1 MCRQAQAVGAKI
13 NLTDVRARP
22 RKAVIAVVRSVL
34 DLMAKR
40 VGYDTIGMGLWQGPK
55 HAIRDIVSIA
65 LNINILKIT
74 NKLHSPWASLATN
87 SQTLRINYDTSGTT
101 RDIAVLSCHR

>member
-13 NLTDVRARP
+13 NLTVVRARP

-40 VGYDTIGMGLWQGPK
+40 MGYDTIGMGLWQGPK
-55 HAIRDIVSIA
+55 QAIRDIVSIA

-74 NKLHSPWASLATN
+74 NKLHLGLHW
-87 SQTLRINYDTSGTT
+87 QQIRKLRLLGYIM
-101 RDIAVLSCHR
+101 IPQVQLEI

>member
-22 RKAVIAVVRSVL
+22 RKAVIAVVRSEL

-40 VGYDTIGMGLWQGPK
+40 VGYDTIGMGLW
-55 HAIRDIVSIA
+55 
-65 LNINILKIT
+65 
-74 NKLHSPWASLATN
+74 
-87 SQTLRINYDTSGTT
+87 
-101 RDIAVLSCHR
+101 